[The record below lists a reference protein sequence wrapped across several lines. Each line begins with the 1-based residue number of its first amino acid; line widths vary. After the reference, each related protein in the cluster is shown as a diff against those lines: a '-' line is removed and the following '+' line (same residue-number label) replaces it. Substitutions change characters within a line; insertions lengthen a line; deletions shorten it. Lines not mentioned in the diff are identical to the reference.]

1 MDHVVTDVLARIRDR
16 PALPGG
22 GRLLC
27 IDGPAGSGKTT
38 LAAAVGE
45 AAAADGATVELLHM
59 DDMYEGWTGLG
70 DEVAHRLRDQV
81 TGPFA
86 AGDAGFYRRYD
97 WDRGE
102 FAELHLV
109 PNVDLLVL
117 EGVGSG
123 SRLLAGH
130 RSCLVWVAAPDDL
143 RVERGMARDR
153 ALHARE
159 GVAWDETRHRANW
172 EGFLA
177 DEVAYFAANDLPGAA
192 DLHVDGTRPLGSS
205 PP

>member
-1 MDHVVTDVLARIRDR
+1 MDPVVADVLAHVRGS

-38 LAAAVGE
+38 LAAAVRE
-45 AAAADGATVELLHM
+45 AAVAAGMSAEELHM

-70 DEVAHRLRDQV
+70 DEVAHRLHAQV

-86 AGDAGFYRRYD
+86 DGEPGFYRRYD

-109 PNVDLLVL
+109 PSVDLLVL

-123 SRLLAGH
+123 SRLLAAH
-130 RSCLVWVAAPDDL
+130 RSSLVWVAAPDDL
-143 RVERGMARDR
+143 RVERGLARDR
-153 ALHARE
+153 ALHSRE
-159 GVAWDETRHRANW
+159 GAPWDEAGHRAHW

-177 DEVAYFAANDLPGAA
+177 DEARHFTENDLPGAA
-192 DLHVDGTRPLGSS
+192 DLHVDGTRPLA
-205 PP
+205 